1 MTQAD
6 RVHST
11 PRITASKTNPPV
23 DPTRRR
29 VISLAVGAIAA
40 TVPAAAVAESMA
52 TGASPALIAALAALQ
67 ASRARLE
74 ESRVAYN
81 VACTHVDRWEAENP
95 QPASKRGRRPWLK
108 RESAYCYAVS
118 GEQWQDVLCAE
129 VDFHRAQE
137 AVAAIECAGPA
148 DLQLMIEAST
158 AHDSRQ
164 LSIIN
169 RAPIAR
175 AVVAHIA
182 EMARGGQS

>member
-1 MTQAD
+1 MIQAD
-6 RVHST
+6 RVLST

-40 TVPAAAVAESMA
+40 TVPAAAVAES
-52 TGASPALIAALAALQ
+52 TGAPGGSPALIAALAALQ

-74 ESRVAYN
+74 ESREAYR

-95 QPASKRGRRPWLK
+95 QPASKRGRRRWLK
-108 RESAYCYAVS
+108 RAGRYCDAVS
-118 GEQWQDVLCAE
+118 AEQWQNVLCAE
-129 VDFHRAQE
+129 SDFHRAQE
-137 AVAAIECAGPA
+137 SVAAIECAGPA
-148 DLQLMIEAST
+148 DLRLMIEASM
-158 AHDSRQ
+158 AHDNRL

-175 AVVAHIA
+175 AVVRAIA
-182 EMARGGQS
+182 GGVS